1 MKLMIGTAINAPQ
14 MIEAAANPLLLEADL
29 LKTFVAIVET
39 GSFSKAAQ
47 RVFRTPSAVSMQVK
61 KMEEVL
67 GATVFD
73 RDSRSVTLTADGE
86 VLLSYAKRIL
96 ALNREMIAR
105 FVTPD
110 MAGTVRFGAPDD
122 YGIRLIPHILRK
134 FAATHPNVTVDVVI
148 DGSSSLIERFR
159 AGTLDVALFNAM
171 PGNPVDRETEIVLE
185 EPLVWAGARGGTAYM
200 RSPLPLAMWEQG
212 CAWRANAVEAL
223 ERAGVA
229 YRVGYMSG
237 NYAVQTA
244 AVEADLAIAPIP
256 ALLVEGSLVALGR
269 SHGLPE
275 LHPTQI
281 RIMTRDVDDCAVI
294 AVAAHVRTCI
304 EAWKAGEL
312 DCRSAA

>member
-1 MKLMIGTAINAPQ
+1 MNAPQ
-14 MIEAAANPLLLEADL
+14 TIETAANPLLLDADL

-61 KMEEVL
+61 KMEELL
-67 GATVFD
+67 GATVFE
-73 RDSRSVTLTADGE
+73 RDSRSVTLTPDGE

-96 ALNREMIAR
+96 ALNREMMAR

-134 FAATHPNVTVDVVI
+134 FASTHPNVTVDVVI
-148 DGSSSLIERFR
+148 DGSAQLKRRFES
-159 AGTLDVALFNAM
+159 GTLDVALFNAM
-171 PGNPVDRETEIVLE
+171 PGSPLEANTEIVLE
-185 EPLVWAGARGGTAYM
+185 EQLVWAGARGGTAHL

-212 CAWRANAVEAL
+212 CSWRANAVEAL
-223 ERAGVA
+223 EGLGLE

-244 AVEADLAIAPIP
+244 AVAADLAIAPIP
-256 ALLVEGSLVALGR
+256 LLLIEGDLVALGR
-269 SHGLPE
+269 QHGLPD
-275 LHPTQI
+275 LNSTQI
-281 RIMTRDVDDCAVI
+281 RMMTRDVDNCTI
-294 AVAAHVRTCI
+294 SAVAAHLRACL

-312 DCRSAA
+312 ECCPPA

>member
-1 MKLMIGTAINAPQ
+1 MNLQQKFDP
-14 MIEAAANPLLLEADL
+14 AANQLLLDADL

-39 GSFSKAAQ
+39 GSFSRAAQ

-61 KMEEVL
+61 KMEELL
-67 GATVFD
+67 GATVFE
-73 RDSRSVTLTADGE
+73 RDSRSVSLTGDGE

-96 ALNREMIAR
+96 ALNREMMAR

-134 FAATHPNVTVDVVI
+134 FAASHPNVTVDVVI
-148 DGSSSLIERFR
+148 DGSSALKRRFE
-159 AGTLDVALFNAM
+159 AGTLDVALINAQ
-171 PGNPVDRETEIVLE
+171 PGTPLEPDTEVVLE
-185 EPLVWAGARGGTAYM
+185 ERLVWAGARGGTAHL

-223 ERAGVA
+223 ESQGID

-237 NYAVQTA
+237 NYAVQTS
-244 AVEADLAIAPIP
+244 AVEADLAVAPIP
-256 ALLVEGSLVALGR
+256 QLLIEGNLVALGR
-269 SHGLPE
+269 QHGLPE
-275 LHPTQI
+275 LRSTQI
-281 RIMTRDVDDCAVI
+281 RMMTRDVEDCTVT
-294 AVAAHVRTCI
+294 AVAAHLRACL

-312 DCRSAA
+312 DCCPA

>member
-1 MKLMIGTAINAPQ
+1 MNAPQ
-14 MIEAAANPLLLEADL
+14 TIDTAANPLLLDADL

-39 GSFSKAAQ
+39 GSFSRAAQ

-61 KMEEVL
+61 KMEELL
-67 GATVFD
+67 GATVFE
-73 RDSRSVTLTADGE
+73 RDSRSVTLTGDGE

-96 ALNREMIAR
+96 ALNREMMAR

-122 YGIRLIPHILRK
+122 YGIRLIPYILRK

-148 DGSSSLIERFR
+148 DGSSQLKRRFE
-159 AGTLDVALFNAM
+159 AGTLDVALLNAQPRSPM
-171 PGNPVDRETEIVLE
+171 EANAEIVLE
-185 EPLVWAGARGGTAYM
+185 EQLVWAGVRGGTAHL

-212 CAWRANAVEAL
+212 CSWRANAVEAL
-223 ERAGVA
+223 ESQGIE

-256 ALLVEGSLVALGR
+256 HLLIEGNLVALGR
-269 SHGLPE
+269 QHGLPE
-275 LHPTQI
+275 LHSTQI
-281 RIMTRDVDDCAVI
+281 RMMTRDVNDCAVT
-294 AVAAHVRTCI
+294 AVAAYIRTCL
-304 EAWKAGEL
+304 EEWKAGEL
-312 DCRSAA
+312 DCCPAA